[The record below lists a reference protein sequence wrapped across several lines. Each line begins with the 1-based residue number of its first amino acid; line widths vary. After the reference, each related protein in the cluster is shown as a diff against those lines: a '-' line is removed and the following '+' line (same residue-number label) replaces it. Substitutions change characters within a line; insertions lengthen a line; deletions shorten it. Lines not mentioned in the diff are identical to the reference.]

1 MRIGILTGGGDVPG
15 LNPCI
20 KAVTRTASEFGW
32 EVVGIRR
39 GWNGLLNF
47 NVDDETSAAE
57 WLMPLNPKNVRTI
70 DRAGG
75 TILHTSRINPEKVKP
90 ADVPAFL
97 RGQFAASPSDD
108 TVDCTAHILKVIED
122 LKIDALVPIGGDGT
136 LSFAARLYR
145 ENVKVL
151 SIPKTMDN
159 DVYGTDCC
167 IGFSTAV
174 SRSSEHINRLR
185 TSAGSHERIAVI
197 ELFGRNSG
205 ETALISGYLADVD
218 RTLISELPF
227 DTQRLAEL
235 LVKDRADNPSNY
247 AMVVISE
254 GAKMLGGEVVQRG
267 PVDAY
272 GNRKLGGIGQILG
285 DELSRIT
292 GISTIT
298 QNLGY
303 LMRSGAPDALD
314 QMVAKSYGI
323 MAIQLLSGNQ
333 HGLMMALRDG
343 KYTTV
348 AADTLLQGQKR
359 VDIDELYDVE
369 AYRPRIR
376 RAFGK
381 PMFLY

>member
-1 MRIGILTGGGDVPG
+1 MRIGVLTGGGDVPG

-20 KAVTRTASEFGW
+20 KAVTRTASELGW

-39 GWNGLLNF
+39 GWNGLLNI
-47 NVDDETSAAE
+47 NMDDKTSAAE
-57 WLMPLNPKNVRTI
+57 WLMPLTPKNVRTI

-75 TILHTSRINPEKVKP
+75 TILHTSRINPEKVNP

-97 RGQFAASPSDD
+97 SGRYAASPGDG
-108 TVDCTAHILKVIED
+108 TVDCTAHVLI
-122 LKIDALVPIGGDGT
+122 
-136 LSFAARLYR
+136 AARLYR
-145 ENVKVL
+145 EGVKVM

-218 RTLISELPF
+218 RTLIAELPF
-227 DTQRLAEL
+227 DTLRLAEL

-267 PVDAY
+267 PADAY

-292 GISTIT
+292 GIDTIT

-303 LMRSGAPDALD
+303 IMRSGAPDALD
-314 QMVAKSYGI
+314 QMVAKSYGM
-323 MAIQLLSGNQ
+323 MAIQILSGDK

-348 AADTLLQGQKR
+348 PADTCLQGQKR

-369 AYRPRIR
+369 AYRPRIT